1 MTDAALDSHRAR
13 LAFYASLAG
22 QEHAARKR
30 HGVDETDLGELARAL
45 TALIFGYKLGVYVA
59 IDDETPS
66 DMDGIVLKVTI
77 T

>member
-1 MTDAALDSHRAR
+1 MTDPAFDSHRTR

-22 QEHAARKR
+22 AELAARKR
-30 HGVDETDLGELARAL
+30 HGTDETDLGELARAL
-45 TALIFGYKLGVYVA
+45 TALIFGYKLGVHVT
-59 IDDETPS
+59 IDEETPS